1 MNQPQLTKA
10 GRLRLQ
16 EQLETL
22 RGDSRHEALERV
34 KTARKFCD
42 FREDVTYVEAVRER
56 ERIETKIV
64 ELERLLA
71 DAVIVDEGRPDVV
84 AFGSRVVIRELPDGN
99 DETYRLVGE
108 LEADLAEG
116 TISVSSPLGS
126 GLMGGVVGQSV
137 SIASPAGPLDF
148 EIVRIEP

>member
-42 FREDVTYVEAVRER
+42 FREDVTYVEAVREQ
-56 ERIETKIV
+56 ERIETKII

-71 DAVIVDEGRPDVV
+71 DAVIVDEGRADVV
-84 AFGSRVVIRELPDGN
+84 AFGSRVIIRELPDGN

-108 LEADLAEG
+108 LEADLAEE

-126 GLMGGVVGQSV
+126 RLMGGVVGQSV
-137 SIASPAGPLDF
+137 SIASPGGPLDF